1 MDHFGSG
8 HRGSSAL
15 GEGSDKSNVDFPV
28 MHLLGISA
36 LAIGFAL
43 MLILGFLDVAQQL
56 LSRNIFDSPQWSNVE
71 RAQEI
76 ADEPSPSGSAWKNA
90 AAPLEGGRAQAAGV
104 PET

>member
-1 MDHFGSG
+1 
-8 HRGSSAL
+8 
-15 GEGSDKSNVDFPV
+15 V
-28 MHLLGISA
+28 
-36 LAIGFAL
+36 
-43 MLILGFLDVAQQL
+43 QQL

-90 AAPLEGGRAQAAGV
+90 AAPQEGGRAQAAGV